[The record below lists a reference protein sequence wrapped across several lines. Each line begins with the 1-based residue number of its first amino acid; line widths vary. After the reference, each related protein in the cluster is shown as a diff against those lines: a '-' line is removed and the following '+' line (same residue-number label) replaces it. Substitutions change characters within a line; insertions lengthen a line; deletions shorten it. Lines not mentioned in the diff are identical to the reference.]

1 MFSIAFLFS
10 LHQVSVRKGTL
21 NASTAVGTF
30 FSIAT
35 TAALFSLTSLIAIL
49 FFHSTAFSLKFVEL
63 MVIAGVIHFAF
74 ARAVFYQCISRL
86 GANVAATLATT
97 RIFFAAALGY
107 FILGEGLSFKTA
119 VMTILVFLG
128 IAMLMFRVVKEV
140 YGVALGIMTGFL
152 SALASIFAK
161 EGMLTQT
168 TNAGLEAVT
177 GTALGYVASLAVFY
191 LFLTLL
197 GSVRIQNIC
206 TGEIKFSRNYLPFV
220 LGGVFVGFGHF
231 LRYMALFHYSVC
243 LVETFISVYPIF
255 TYLLSGLLVRRFEI
269 FNLRFLAASLLIIAG
284 VEFYLV
290 Y

>member
-1 MFSIAFLFS
+1 
-10 LHQVSVRKGTL
+10 
-21 NASTAVGTF
+21 
-30 FSIAT
+30 
-35 TAALFSLTSLIAIL
+35 
-49 FFHSTAFSLKFVEL
+49 

-107 FILGEGLSFKTA
+107 LILGEGLSFKTA
-119 VMTILVFLG
+119 VMTVLVFSGVAVLT
-128 IAMLMFRVVKEV
+128 FRVVKDV
-140 YGVALGIMTGFL
+140 FGVTLGIATGFL
-152 SALASIFAK
+152 SALASVFAK
-161 EGMLTQT
+161 EGMLVQT
-168 TNAGLEAVT
+168 ANAGLEAVT
-177 GTALGYVASLAVFY
+177 GTALGYVVSLAVFY
-191 LFLTLL
+191 LFLVFI
-197 GSVRIQNIC
+197 GSNFAGFANFFSRIAAIDEHVKHSKSSARNAEYAY

-231 LRYMALFHYSVC
+231 LRYVALYHYGVC

-255 TYLLSGLLVRRFEI
+255 TYLLSGLFVRRFEI
-269 FNLRFLAASLLIIAG
+269 FNLRFLAAALLIIAG